1 MKKPWNRNH
10 ICTWFSLW
18 PYKLKRLLCERSED
32 AEIIKQ
38 TGHEPMT
45 TLRNGNITYTSKLP
59 NYKENLQSGCYCRL
73 HCTISN
79 AENTIGRII
88 GFAFIFRFIANQQLS
103 NILQGIKKKKLVI
116 ADTKAKITE
125 YFYWKSIYLIGS
137 HIIGVST
144 GFADSDRSCPIN
156 ILSKL
161 RRHKIK
167 VMMA

>member
-59 NYKENLQSGCYCRL
+59 NYKENLPSGCYCRL

-103 NILQGIKKKKLVI
+103 NILQGIKKKKISNCRYKSQNHWIFLLKKHNI
-116 ADTKAKITE
+116 PCRKP
-125 YFYWKSIYLIGS
+125 YYWRTHRLC
-137 HIIGVST
+137 
-144 GFADSDRSCPIN
+144 R
-156 ILSKL
+156 LQQKL
-161 RRHKIK
+161 PN
-167 VMMA
+167 

>member
-103 NILQGIKKKKLVI
+103 NILQGIKKKI
-116 ADTKAKITE
+116 SNCR
-125 YFYWKSIYLIGS
+125 YKSQNHWI
-137 HIIGVST
+137 
-144 GFADSDRSCPIN
+144 F
-156 ILSKL
+156 LSKKHNIPCRKPYYWRKHRL
-161 RRHKIK
+161 CRLQQKLPN
-167 VMMA
+167 